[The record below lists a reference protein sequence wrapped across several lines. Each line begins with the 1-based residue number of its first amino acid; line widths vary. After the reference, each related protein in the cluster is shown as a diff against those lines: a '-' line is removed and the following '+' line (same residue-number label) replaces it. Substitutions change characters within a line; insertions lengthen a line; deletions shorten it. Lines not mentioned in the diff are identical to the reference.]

1 MKIDYE
7 EVCNFY
13 GGICNAIFNEIDIF
27 YPNKYEGLT
36 VKYSD
41 EYLKAYSHLHNIVLQ
56 LDELH
61 NMKDYYNEKDF
72 KYFGLEILY
81 GIRYKINNYL
91 KATDIEFEDSI
102 YSFIKYDDI
111 YKEYEFERL
120 TSEASEKFAYYE
132 AKLLQ
137 QNDYDYILNSLTMLS
152 DDVKNIREEIKKSK
166 YIKHKHNK
174 KLNKINKLIKEIIG
188 DVKNDM

>member
-1 MKIDYE
+1 MKLLL
-7 EVCNFY
+7 
-13 GGICNAIFNEIDIF
+13 
-27 YPNKYEGLT
+27 NKD
-36 VKYSD
+36 VSF
-41 EYLKAYSHLHNIVLQ
+41 
-56 LDELH
+56 
-61 NMKDYYNEKDF
+61 EKDF

-166 YIKHKHNK
+166 YIKNKHNK